1 MLIVFDLFQHIL
13 MSKFLTVFFLSISF
27 VYAQKSVSTIRG
39 YVLDGDS
46 HQPLPGATVV
56 LKSTDAGTTTDE
68 SGAFRFEGLAIG
80 RYLVQA
86 SFVGY
91 KTTVQPEILLE
102 SGKEQV
108 VTFYLTPGDTTLNEV
123 VVHYVKTEN
132 LNNVYEITNEQT
144 LRYAATYLDPARVAT
159 SLPGIIAADD
169 QANGIV
175 VRGNGPN
182 STQWRL
188 EGVEIVNP
196 NHLSNAGTFS
206 DRATQSGGGVNILST
221 QLLGTTNFLT
231 GAYAASYGN
240 ALGGIMDMRFRKGNN
255 EQNEFTAQIGLIG
268 VDVAAEGPFSR
279 NGKASY
285 LANYRYSFT
294 GILSAM
300 GVTLGGEDMGFQ
312 DLSFNV
318 NLPTK
323 KAGEFTIFGM
333 GGYSSNVF
341 KADKDASGWEFEKDG
356 YDITFKNKMGAAGI
370 THTLPL
376 SKRTSWHSTL
386 AVSGLST
393 SREGSRLNPT
403 NTSEVLATDTDDIEK
418 VKMAFTTAFNYRF
431 NPKHRVIAG
440 AYVYHDTDRLTTNHN
455 SGEMEGTSFMPYL
468 TWQWSP
474 FARFRTEIGVNYFYY
489 GFNNKKSLEPRGA
502 LKWEVAPRNTIS
514 LSYGWHSQAQA
525 PQVYLSLGS
534 KVSNNNRNL
543 GLTKAKHYGLAYEYR
558 FVRNS
563 SLKVEGYYQ
572 ELSNVPVASGI
583 PTYSVLN
590 LVENVVS
597 NPLVN
602 RGVGQNMG
610 VEATWNTYLAKDFY
624 LMISGSVYDSKYKGI
639 SGNWRSTRF
648 NGNHTFAA
656 TGGKEITTGKNSIW
670 GINAKVLWI
679 GGFRDTPVDAAA
691 SASSGT
697 TVYRVAQSYTIHMKD
712 YFRPDLRIYWKKSK
726 EKYSTTL
733 ALDIQ
738 NISNTKNEAYSY
750 YDTRKQQIVVR
761 NQLGMIPIVSYRV
774 EF

>member
-1 MLIVFDLFQHIL
+1 MLR
-13 MSKFLTVFFLSISF
+13 FLTVFLLSVTFAFS
-27 VYAQKSVSTIRG
+27 QKSVSTIRG
-39 YVLDGDS
+39 YVFDGDS
-46 HQPLPGATVV
+46 HRPLPGATVL
-56 LKSTDAGTTTDE
+56 LKNTDAGTSTDE
-68 SGAFRFEGLAIG
+68 KGAFRFDRLDVG

-108 VTFYLTPGDTTLNEV
+108 ITFYLTPGDTTLNEV

-132 LNNVYEITNEQT
+132 LNNIYEITNEQT
-144 LRYAATYLDPARVAT
+144 LRFAATYLDPARVAA
-159 SLPGIIAADD
+159 SLPGVAATDD
-169 QANGIV
+169 QANGMV

-240 ALGGIMDMRFRKGNN
+240 ALGGIMDMRFRKGND

-268 VDVAAEGPFSR
+268 IDLAAEGPFSK

-294 GILSAM
+294 GLLSAV
-300 GVTLGGEDMGFQ
+300 GVTLGDEEISFQ
-312 DLSFNV
+312 DLSFNIS
-318 NLPTK
+318 LPTR
-323 KAGEFTIFGM
+323 KAGEFTLFGM
-333 GGYSSNVF
+333 GGSSKNVF
-341 KADKDASGWEFEKDG
+341 KADEDPASWEFEKDG
-356 YDITFKNKMGAAGI
+356 HNITYKNKMGAGGI
-370 THTLPL
+370 AHTLPL
-376 SKRTSWHSTL
+376 TKRTSLRSTL

-393 SREGSRLNPT
+393 QREENRLDQ
-403 NTSEVLATDTDDIEK
+403 SDLSKVLSTATDDIEK
-418 VKMAFTTAFNYRF
+418 VKIAFTTALNHRF
-431 NPKHRVIAG
+431 NEKHRVLAG
-440 AYVYHDTDRLTTNHN
+440 AYVYHDTDRLTVNQQ
-455 SGEMEGTSFMPYL
+455 SGEMDGTSFMPYL
-468 TWQWSP
+468 TWQWSLSP
-474 FARFRTEIGVNYFYY
+474 KFRTEMGLNYFYY
-489 GFNNKKSLEPRGA
+489 GYNNKKSLEPRGA
-502 LKWEVAPRNTIS
+502 LKWEIAPRNTLS

-534 KVSNNNRNL
+534 RVSNNNHYL
-543 GLTKAKHYGLAYEYR
+543 GLTRARHYGVAYEYR
-558 FVRNS
+558 FLKNS

-572 ELSNVPVASGI
+572 ELSDVPVSTAI

-590 LVENVVS
+590 LVENTVS
-597 NPLVN
+597 NALVN
-602 RGVGQNMG
+602 RGSGQNMG

-624 LMISGSVYDSKYKGI
+624 LMISGSLYDSKYKGA

-656 TGGKEITTGKNSIW
+656 TGGKEIHTGKNSIW
-670 GINAKVLWI
+670 GINAKILWL
-679 GGFRDTPVDAAA
+679 GGFRDTPVDVTA
-691 SASSGT
+691 SESAGT
-697 TVYRVAQSYTIHMKD
+697 TVYRVAQSYTLQMKD
-712 YFRPDLRIYWKKSK
+712 YFRPDLRIYWKKSR

-738 NISNTKNEAYSY
+738 NVSNTKNEAFSY

-761 NQLGMIPIVSYRV
+761 DQLGLIPLVSYRV